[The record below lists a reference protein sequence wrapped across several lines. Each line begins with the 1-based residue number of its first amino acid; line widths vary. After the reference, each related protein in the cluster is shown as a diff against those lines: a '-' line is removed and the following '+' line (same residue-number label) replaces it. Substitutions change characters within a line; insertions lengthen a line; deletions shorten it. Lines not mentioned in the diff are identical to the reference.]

1 MYSVPDISRVMIGPV
16 RIRGLLIDLDG
27 TLYTNDGPVQ
37 GAREALERLDRAGVV
52 YRFITNATHRP
63 RRAVATHLKTLGF
76 PAEEGRIFTPATAV
90 VERLKDEGIECYPL
104 LVDALL
110 EDLEG
115 IPTTGNSPGYVLVG
129 NLGEGFTFGRL
140 DAAFRHLV
148 AGAELIALSQNR
160 YWQTAGGGL
169 SLDAGPFVAALEYA
183 SGKRATCIG
192 KPERAFFELA
202 LENLG
207 LPAEAVAMVGDDPE
221 LDIRGAQ
228 GAGLRSILVETGRHR
243 PGNEPSTRPDLVLES
258 VARLPEAL
266 EMQEGSSRA
275 APRVAFER
283 RSIGDDLR

>member
-1 MYSVPDISRVMIGPV
+1 MIGPV
-16 RIRGLLIDLDG
+16 RVRGLLMDLDG

-52 YRFITNATHRP
+52 YRFITNATHKP
-63 RRAVATHLKTLGF
+63 RREVAAHLGTLGF
-76 PAEEGRIFTPATAV
+76 PAEEGWIFTPATAV
-90 VERLKDEGIECYPL
+90 VEKLRSEGTGCYPL
-104 LVDALL
+104 LEDALL

-129 NLGEGFTFGRL
+129 NLGEGFTYERL

-148 AGAELIALSQNR
+148 AGAELIALSKNR
-160 YWQTAGGGL
+160 YWQKTGGEL

-183 SGKRATCIG
+183 SGKRATCVG

-207 LPAEAVAMVGDDPE
+207 LPAETVAMVGDDPE

-228 GAGLRSILVETGRHR
+228 AAGLRAILVETGRYL

-266 EMQEGSSRA
+266 G
-275 APRVAFER
+275 V
-283 RSIGDDLR
+283 